1 MAKKKKKEKMY
12 HQDICDCLYHLEKL
26 HHRLYLSYCF
36 INTWTMNCTGDLLVE
51 YIALNLKEHG
61 NSLVWYI
68 ANKSYLDLLKRKL
81 AKALLMHAE

>member
-1 MAKKKKKEKMY
+1 
-12 HQDICDCLYHLEKL
+12 
-26 HHRLYLSYCF
+26 
-36 INTWTMNCTGDLLVE
+36 MNCTGDLLVE